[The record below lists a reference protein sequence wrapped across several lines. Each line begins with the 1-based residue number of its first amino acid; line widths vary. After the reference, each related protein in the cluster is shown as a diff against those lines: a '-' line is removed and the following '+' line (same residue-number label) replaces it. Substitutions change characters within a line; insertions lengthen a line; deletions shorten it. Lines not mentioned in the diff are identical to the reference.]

1 MVYPI
6 EVRPARPEEYGE
18 VGDLLVR
25 VYADEGWGSG
35 DYLEVLRDVA
45 GRAEQA
51 EVLVAVE
58 GDVLLGSVTVATR
71 GGPAAE
77 QAGPGEA
84 VVRMLVT
91 GPAARRR
98 GTGTALVAA
107 CLEAARRDGC
117 TRVRLSTQ
125 RGMASAH
132 RVYERFGFTRTPEA
146 DWEPEP
152 GLTLLTYALDLPASC
167 VVCGEPGTHPGC
179 EARRALEPPRYCAR
193 CRRRMVVQ
201 VTPTGWTARCVEHG
215 VTSG

>member
-1 MVYPI
+1 M
-6 EVRPARPEEYGE
+6 
-18 VGDLLVR
+18 R

-35 DYLEVLRDVA
+35 DYLEVLRDVT
-45 GRAEQA
+45 GRVEQA

-58 GDVLLGSVTVATR
+58 GDRLLGSVTVATR

-77 QAGPGEA
+77 QAGPGDA

-98 GTGTALVAA
+98 GVGTALVAA

-132 RVYERFGFTRTPEA
+132 RVYERFGFSRTPED

-152 GLTLLTYALDLPASC
+152 GPDAAHVRAGPAD
-167 VVCGEPGTHPGC
+167 VLRRL
-179 EARRALEPPRYCAR
+179 RRARDARGVRGPRGR
-193 CRRRMVVQ
+193 WSPR
-201 VTPTGWTARCVEHG
+201 GTARAAAAAWSCR
-215 VTSG
+215 